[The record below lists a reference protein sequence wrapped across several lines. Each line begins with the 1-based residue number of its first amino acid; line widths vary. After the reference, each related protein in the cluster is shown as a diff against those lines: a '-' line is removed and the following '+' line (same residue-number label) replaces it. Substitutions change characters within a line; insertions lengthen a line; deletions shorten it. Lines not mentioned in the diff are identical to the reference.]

1 MDKILWEPK
10 NIEQTN
16 FNRFIELVNSR
27 FNINLETYED
37 IYRWSVNN
45 ILHFW
50 DTTLE
55 YSDIIYSEKYST
67 VLENKTMVPGGKWF
81 PGLKLNFAENLLKF
95 QDDKT
100 AIISKIEN
108 CPARKITYKD
118 LLVEVEKLSTVLRD
132 LGIERGDRVV
142 GFLKHTSYT
151 VCHTFLS

>member
-16 FNRFIELVNSR
+16 FNRFIELVYSR

-45 ILHFW
+45 ISHFW

-55 YSDIIYSEKYST
+55 YSDIIYSGKYST
-67 VLENKTMVPGGKWF
+67 VLENKTMAPGAKWF

-95 QDDKT
+95 
-100 AIISKIEN
+100 
-108 CPARKITYKD
+108 
-118 LLVEVEKLSTVLRD
+118 
-132 LGIERGDRVV
+132 
-142 GFLKHTSYT
+142 
-151 VCHTFLS
+151 